1 MGIPAPMALPHV
13 AQARMIEEPVV
24 AKAQV
29 VHPIPAPQ
37 PVATPVKKVFMPAPS
52 SSTKKV
58 VPQIAVHRAKVHQL
72 PAFPP
77 LAAAAAA
84 ADISASP
91 MLSSDLHSTMS
102 SFASASSNISDQDD
116 SLADTHGMT
125 SSSFTTSLDTLSDTR
140 SPPSPT
146 PTPPVLPPPPVSSS
160 GGAPPPSPPPGGLP
174 AHVRSHSGNRK
185 RRLSFSSR
193 RLSPRL
199 PRRPSIPAQAPPELT
214 SSSLWS
220 SSDGDGESG
229 DDDGGNVSSSLGSLP
244 FGMWYGEDMDGE
256 RATSS
261 FSRVSGV
268 SAKSA
273 LDMTLETVS
282 RALEPAP
289 YSIAGIRRSSI
300 SGGRPSPLSPSG
312 ASSPLF
318 RQRALASSHA
328 AINPLSNLSV
338 DGPSRSP
345 RSNLAFPP
353 SDLAALSSPNVHYA
367 DLSSNGDDDDD
378 DLSPPGEYDV

>member
-91 MLSSDLHSTMS
+91 MLSSDLHSSMS

-116 SLADTHGMT
+116 SLADTHGMS

-146 PTPPVLPPPPVSSS
+146 PPVLPPPPVSSS
-160 GGAPPPSPPPGGLP
+160 GALPPGGAPPPSPPPGGLP

-199 PRRPSIPAQAPPELT
+199 PRRPSIPTQAPPELT

-220 SSDGDGESG
+220 SSDDNDDNDNRDDHGDGS
-229 DDDGGNVSSSLGSLP
+229 SSSLGSLP
-244 FGMWYGEDMDGE
+244 FGGWYGGDTDGE

-273 LDMTLETVS
+273 LDMTLESVS

-367 DLSSNGDDDDD
+367 DLSSDGDDE
-378 DLSPPGEYDV
+378 DLSPH